1 MLHALIFFV
10 KQSQKNAE
18 MWNEMCVGMLPVP
31 TLSRWNRAKGW
42 LDPPRLFT
50 IAAFW
55 QVTSD
60 HLAGVFHYKYQAGCE
75 KWWTPCSH
83 FGIHL
88 RTNQKTFNRVVS
100 CSFVWNLLSDY
111 TDGDR
116 PVQTLS
122 ARTRDWQ
129 CSVCVCSR
137 PYRLPWGELRDQ
149 TICPPQYDV
158 SLW

>member
-1 MLHALIFFV
+1 MNDFLASKTLKPTFSWHPWCKKWRDWSVRHPGAACSHLFG

-50 IAAFW
+50 IPAFW

-75 KWWTPCSH
+75 KRWTRCSH

-88 RTNQKTFNRVVS
+88 PTNQKTFNRVVS
-100 CSFVWNLLSDY
+100 CSFVWNVASGM
-111 TDGDR
+111 DGEGL
-116 PVQTLS
+116 V
-122 ARTRDWQ
+122 
-129 CSVCVCSR
+129 
-137 PYRLPWGELRDQ
+137 
-149 TICPPQYDV
+149 
-158 SLW
+158 